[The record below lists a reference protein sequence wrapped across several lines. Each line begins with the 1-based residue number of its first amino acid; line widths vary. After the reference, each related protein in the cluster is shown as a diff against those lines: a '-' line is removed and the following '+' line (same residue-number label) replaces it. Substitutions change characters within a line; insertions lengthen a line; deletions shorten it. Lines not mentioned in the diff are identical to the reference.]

1 MATRYPLIVNPS
13 TNQIQEIP
21 LADTLDL
28 SGNFINQIN
37 VTGISTLGI
46 TSATNLTSQTL
57 SVSGISTL
65 TLGSVKET
73 EFTITDAPGFEI
85 NPANGPIQTITL
97 GANRTPAATNFASGQ
112 SVKLKI
118 DDGTAF
124 AITWATVGVVWIGQ
138 TAGASGTAP
147 TLGATGWTH
156 IELWK
161 EGSII
166 YGALIG
172 YSAT

>member
-21 LADTLDL
+21 LGDTLDL
-28 SGNFINQIN
+28 SGNFINQLN
-37 VTGISTLGI
+37 VTGISTL
-46 TSATNLTSQTL
+46 
-57 SVSGISTL
+57 
-65 TLGSVKET
+65 TLGTVKET
-73 EFTITDAPGFEI
+73 EFTITDGAAAFEI

-97 GANRTPAATNFASGQ
+97 TDNRTPAATNFASGQ

-118 DDGTAF
+118 NDGTAF
-124 AITWATVGVVWIGQ
+124 AITWTTVGVVWLGQ
-138 TAGASGTAP
+138 TAGSSGTAP
-147 TLGATGWTH
+147 TLGTTGWTH

-161 EGSII
+161 EGSIV